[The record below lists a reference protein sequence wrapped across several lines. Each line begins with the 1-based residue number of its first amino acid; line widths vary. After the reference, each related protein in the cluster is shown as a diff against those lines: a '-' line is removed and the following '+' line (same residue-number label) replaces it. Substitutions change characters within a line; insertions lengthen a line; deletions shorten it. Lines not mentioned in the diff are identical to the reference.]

1 MKRRITLD
9 RRTMLRGVGTA
20 IALPMLET
28 MTPLRAVAED
38 VPEEV
43 PRRMAF
49 FFVPNGVH
57 MPHWTPKQE
66 GADFELP
73 PILASLTDFQ
83 QDLLVLSGLTQDK
96 ARPNGDGP
104 GDHARAASVFL
115 TGCQP
120 HKTDGADIRIGVS
133 VDQIAAQQ
141 IGQRTKFPSLELG
154 CDRGAQSGN
163 CDSGY
168 SCAYSS
174 NISWRTPNTPM
185 AKEIDPRLVFERLFA
200 GSRKTEVAAVR
211 DQRRRFQKSVLDFV
225 LDDASRLRKKL
236 AKGDQRK
243 MDEYLTSVREIETR
257 ISRVEVGLTNDQP
270 NLAAPVGIPK
280 NYGAHIRLMLDLLV
294 LSFQTDLTR
303 ISTFMFANAGSNR
316 SYKLIDVPEGHHDL
330 SHHGNNEEKQAKLSS
345 INRFH
350 MEQFSYFLGRM
361 QSVAEGEGTLLDNSM
376 LLYGSGIGDGNRH
389 NHNDLP
395 ILIAGSDG
403 GRLSTGR
410 HVRYPTNTPLN
421 NLYLSL
427 LDRMKVNIESLGD
440 STARLAGLEA

>member
-1 MKRRITLD
+1 MNRTAMID
-9 RRTMLRGVGTA
+9 RRTMLRGMGTA

-28 MTPLRAVAED
+28 MMPLRAVAAEA
-38 VPEEV
+38 PHEA

-57 MPHWTPKQE
+57 MPHWTPEAE

-73 PILASLTDFQ
+73 PTLESLADFKN
-83 QDLLVLSGLTQDK
+83 DLLILSGLTQDK
-96 ARPNGDGP
+96 ARSNGDGP
-104 GDHARAASVFL
+104 GDHARSASVFL
-115 TGCQP
+115 TGSQP
-120 HKTDGADIRIGVS
+120 HKTNGADIKVGVS

-141 IGQRTKFPSLELG
+141 IGDQTRFASLELG

-174 NISWRTPNTPM
+174 NISWRTPSTPM
-185 AKEIDPRLVFERLFA
+185 AKEVDPRLVFERLFA
-200 GSRKTEVAAVR
+200 AQGKTDVAESR
-211 DQRRRFQKSVLDFV
+211 DQRKRLQKSVLDFV

-236 AKGDQRK
+236 PTGDQRK
-243 MDEYLTSVREIETR
+243 MDEYLTSVREIEMR
-257 ISRVEVGLTNDQP
+257 ISRVELGLDDDQP
-270 NLAAPVGIPK
+270 NITAPVGIPK
-280 NYGAHIRLMLDLLV
+280 DYGAHIRLMLDLQV

-303 ISTFMFANAGSNR
+303 VSTFMFANAGSNR
-316 SYKLIDVPEGHHDL
+316 SYKFIDVPEGHHDL
-330 SHHGNNEEKQAKLSS
+330 SHHGNDEEKQVKISR

-361 QSVAEGEGTLLDNSM
+361 QSVAEGEGSMLDHSM

-389 NHNDLP
+389 NHDDLP
-395 ILIAGSDG
+395 ILVAGSAG

-410 HVRYPTNTPLN
+410 HIRYLKNTPLN

-427 LDRMKVNIESLGD
+427 LDRMDVGIESLGD
-440 STARLAGLEA
+440 STERLPGLEA

>member
-1 MKRRITLD
+1 MTRRITID
-9 RRTMLRGVGTA
+9 RSTMLRGVGTA

-28 MTPLRAVAED
+28 MMPLRAAAAED
-38 VPEEV
+38 SEEA
-43 PRRMAF
+43 PRRLAF

-57 MPHWTPKQE
+57 MPHWTPEQE
-66 GADFELP
+66 GADFTLP
-73 PILASLTDFQ
+73 PTLEPLADFQ
-83 QDLLVLSGLTQDK
+83 EDLLLFTGLAQDK
-96 ARPNGDGP
+96 ARANGDGP
-104 GDHARAASVFL
+104 GDHARAGSVFL

-120 HKTDGADIRIGVS
+120 NKTDGADIRIGVS

-141 IGQRTKFPSLELG
+141 IGQQTKFASLELG

-185 AKEIDPRLVFERLFA
+185 AKEVDPRLVFERLF
-200 GSRKTEVAAVR
+200 GVSHKTEVAGSL

-236 AKGDQRK
+236 PKGDQRK
-243 MDEYLTSVREIETR
+243 MDEYLTSVREIEMR
-257 ISRVEVGLTNDQP
+257 ISRVELGLGDDQP
-270 NLAAPVGIPK
+270 NIAAPVGIPK
-280 NYGAHIRLMLDLLV
+280 NYGAHIRLLLDLLV
-294 LSFQTDLTR
+294 LSFQSDRTR
-303 ISTFMFANAGSNR
+303 VSTFMFANAGSNR
-316 SYKLIDVPEGHHDL
+316 SYKFIDVPEGHHDL
-330 SHHGNNEEKQAKLSS
+330 SHHGNDEAKQAKISL

-361 QSVAEGEGTLLDNSM
+361 QSAVEGEGTLLDNSI

-389 NHNDLP
+389 NHHDLP
-395 ILIAGSDG
+395 ILVAGSGG

-410 HVRYPTNTPLN
+410 HIRYPTNTPLN

-427 LDRMKVNIESLGD
+427 LDRMDVKIESLGD
-440 STARLAGLEA
+440 STARLPGLEV